1 MFRDSIVSAGIGA
14 SGAENC
20 FGPVSSAGHNLESR
34 NQSKFVAAGDRVDT
48 DPRLGPLADNGGPTL
63 TLALLTGSPAIDAG
77 LDCPAVDQ
85 RGVAR
90 PQGPGCDIGAFELV
104 PTPPPPLTV
113 TLVPAPP
120 QAARIKFLGKK
131 VRVDPATGKG
141 NFKVSCGSDR
151 GDHCQVTVAFRT
163 KTPRH
168 GAGASAAKRRSLLGT
183 AAGTVAGGS
192 VGRLKVKLNARGQAL
207 LAAAPTGFRVMAT
220 GTSRNRVR
228 RRLRSPPR
236 AEDRA
241 PRPPPPLTPSGP
253 AQGSLYFLK

>member
-1 MFRDSIVSAGIGA
+1 M
-14 SGAENC
+14 
-20 FGPVSSAGHNLESR
+20 SSAGHNLESR
-34 NQSKFVAAGDRVDT
+34 NQCKFVAAGDRVDT

-104 PTPPPPLTV
+104 PTPPAADGDAGPGSAAGRPDQVPRQEGQGRPGDGQGQLQGELRQRPRRPLPGHRR
-113 TLVPAPP
+113 VPY
-120 QAARIKFLGKK
+120 Q
-131 VRVDPATGKG
+131 D
-141 NFKVSCGSDR
+141 
-151 GDHCQVTVAFRT
+151 
-163 KTPRH
+163 
-168 GAGASAAKRRSLLGT
+168 ASARCWSECRETTFASGT

-220 GTSRNRVR
+220 GTSRNRSGAASAVR
-228 RRLRSPPR
+228 HGLKIVPR
-236 AEDRA
+236 AHRHH
-241 PRPPPPLTPSGP
+241 
-253 AQGSLYFLK
+253 